1 MGGIHL
7 TPDSDEWR
15 FVLNTGINYLFPYN
29 AGNFFS
35 TEEAIILSRSAV
47 LHGVRVLK

>member
-15 FVLNTGINYLFPYN
+15 FVLNTGINYPLPSN

-35 TEEAIILSRSAV
+35 R
-47 LHGVRVLK
+47 G